1 MCRPVDAIW
10 IENMNTVLDDNKKL
24 CLVSGEIIQLS
35 PTMTMMFEVED
46 LAVASPAT
54 VSRCGMVYM
63 EPSALGLQPLADSC
77 LQALPPRFIA
87 ATKDL
92 LLRLFQALVPPLV
105 TLVRKELQETVT
117 TVDGNLCLGCFRIFG
132 ALACREG
139 ADEEGPAAE
148 ERSLALAA
156 PLFVFSIVWS
166 VGGSCDKASRP
177 LFDKEL
183 RRLLSTCGCAC
194 RVSAYLICMAQEA
207 PAGVRRVRA
216 LDVRATCDYKQLHPV
231 VT

>member
-1 MCRPVDAIW
+1 MRCRPVDAIW

-63 EPSALGLQPLADSC
+63 EPSALGLRPLADSC
-77 LQALPPRFIA
+77 LQALPPRFA
-87 ATKDL
+87 APTRDL
-92 LLRLFQALVPPLV
+92 LSRLFESLVPPLV
-105 TLVRKELQETVT
+105 TLVRKSLQETVA

-132 ALACREG
+132 ALAWREG
-139 ADEEGPAAE
+139 VEEEGAAAE
-148 ERSLALAA
+148 ARALALAA
-156 PLFVFSIVWS
+156 PLFVFAVVWS

-177 LFDKEL
+177 LFDREL
-183 RRLLSTCGCAC
+183 RQLVASCGCGGC
-194 RVSAYLICMAQEA
+194 CELK
-207 PAGVRRVRA
+207 P
-216 LDVRATCDYKQLHPV
+216 PV
-231 VT
+231 LSVVDSLQSQILGWFA